1 MPVVKLQ
8 TSDGEIF
15 HTDAETAKCSSMIK
29 TLLDD
34 CGGLGAEAENDPLIP
49 LPNVNSAI
57 LKKVL
62 IWAKHHQGD
71 NEDEYGGEA
80 ARPMV
85 EISAWDAEFL
95 AMDQGT
101 LFELILAANYLDI
114 RSLLNAACMTVA
126 NMIKG
131 HTAEEIRQTF
141 HITNDF
147 TPSEEDLLPKEAE
160 VPEEEEEEPT
170 VYGDI

>member
-1 MPVVKLQ
+1 MPVIKLQ
-8 TSDGEIF
+8 SSDGKVF
-15 HTDAETAKCSSMIK
+15 DTDIETAKCSSTIK
-29 TLLDD
+29 TLLED
-34 CGGLGAEAENDPLIP
+34 CPLEAEHDTLIP

-62 IWAKHHQGD
+62 TWAAHHPED
-71 NEDEYGGEA
+71 NAEENEGEA

-85 EISAWDAEFL
+85 QISAWDAEFL

-101 LFELILAANYLDI
+101 LFELILAANYLDM
-114 RSLLNAACMTVA
+114 RNLLNAACMTVA

-147 TPSEEDLLPKEAE
+147 SLSEEDLLPVATE
-160 VPEEEEEEPT
+160 VPEEEDESTST